1 MASLQI
7 ISSEGDDF
15 TINVKPSCTILE
27 LKEFIDEEIG
37 VGPSRQ
43 KLFYFG
49 YPLTEEDALI
59 QDFLS
64 ISNTFTVVLPE
75 DGAKKDRTGKATEF
89 ISNKERFL
97 ITGGRLNFQAIRL
110 QANEQEWIKLKSRRF
125 GVARHVEGEE
135 TGKRIFQMRVYQVK
149 TEGRI
154 DMRTENGEEKV
165 YLVIEEGPN
174 GDEIEL
180 KPVDTKT
187 YDESKRL
194 TRPDI
199 AGKLSN
205 AITSW
210 LSALGDLLSGG
221 ASIAEAV

>member
-1 MASLQI
+1 MTSLQI

-15 TINVKPSCTILE
+15 TIDVVPSCTILE

-49 YPLTEEDALI
+49 YPLTEEDAQI

-64 ISNTFTVVLPE
+64 VSNTFTVVLPE
-75 DGAKKDRTGKATEF
+75 EKDRTGKATEF

-97 ITGGRLNFQAIRL
+97 ITGGRLNFQAILL
-110 QANEQEWIKLKSRRF
+110 QANEQEWKKLKSRRF

-135 TGKRIFQMRVYQVK
+135 TGKRIFQMRVYEVK